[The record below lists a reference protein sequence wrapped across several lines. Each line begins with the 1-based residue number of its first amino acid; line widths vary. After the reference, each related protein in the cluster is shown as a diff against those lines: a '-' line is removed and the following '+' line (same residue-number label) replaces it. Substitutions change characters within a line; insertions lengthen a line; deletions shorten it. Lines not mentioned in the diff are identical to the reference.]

1 MADLNTVSWK
11 TSKEGHTYRVVRE
24 SIGKVGR
31 IEISVVPRGDYHDL
45 GQDPPSWVEMRHFI
59 SVRRTAGGSVPYATE
74 VKGSKIL
81 EIRARGG
88 KPKERGQPSREIR
101 QQFLSTSTA
110 DIRKLEN
117 STIWNAPGRSQKGS
131 EAAFSKRLVRRGI
144 SGAQKALESQRMNE
158 SPKTQLIR
166 LADIRGRCS
175 KFEHFARSSL
185 TEQW

>member
-74 VKGSKIL
+74 VKVWKMGAKSLKYALGGENQKKEGNPHAKSVNNFSVRVQQTSGSWKTVQSGMRQA
-81 EIRARGG
+81 EA
-88 KPKERGQPSREIR
+88 KKEAKQL
-101 QQFLSTSTA
+101 F
-110 DIRKLEN
+110 
-117 STIWNAPGRSQKGS
+117 QKGWYV
-131 EAAFSKRLVRRGI
+131 AVF
-144 SGAQKALESQRMNE
+144 Q
-158 SPKTQLIR
+158 
-166 LADIRGRCS
+166 GR
-175 KFEHFARSSL
+175 KKHWNPRE
-185 TEQW
+185 